1 MSNVQKKVLII
12 DDEAVFRE
20 AMVDALTPC
29 GYFCTAEDNP
39 GDGIKRLKTVRYDLV
54 LLDIMMDPLDG
65 WDTLDHI
72 KNIPNGQ
79 SIPVIMA
86 SAKTLQADEI
96 IRYGDQVAGFLKKPF
111 VAEEFCED
119 VTEFF
124 SWYDTL
130 ISDANVAESS
140 GVPRSVCD
148 QWIRLSR
155 QIQAFRRLKEIV
167 SPRCIPDESITEE
180 ECLAIKMNEINRIMD
195 EKVLERDNLLKQ
207 YPSLA
212 GK

>member
-1 MSNVQKKVLII
+1 MGIGQKKILII

-20 AMVDALTPC
+20 AMADALTPC
-29 GYFCTAEDNP
+29 GYLCIAEDNP
-39 GDGIKRLKTVRYDLV
+39 ADGIKRLKTDRYDLV

-72 KNIPNGQ
+72 RNLSQGQ
-79 SIPVIMA
+79 NTPVIMA

-111 VAEEFCED
+111 QSGDFCED
-119 VTEFF
+119 VSMFL
-124 SWYDTL
+124 SWYEKL
-130 ISDANVAESS
+130 ISDAARAESS

-155 QIQAFRRLKEIV
+155 QIQAIRRLKEIV
-167 SPRCIPDESITEE
+167 SPRCLPEGSMTEE
-180 ECLAIKMNEINRIMD
+180 ECMARKMIEIDRIID
-195 EKVLERDNLLKQ
+195 EKVLESDDLLRQ
-207 YPSLA
+207 YPSF
-212 GK
+212 GVQ